1 MRILFFDRST
11 MLFKDGFNIV
21 EKEGSMISYDYL
33 ETSQSE
39 IYIETNLGFSRV
51 KAADWGIIVNN
62 NKVIYAG
69 YVTDYESDDITKV
82 LLTDW
87 RGALINNLF
96 IANTF
101 SNNSNASSITD
112 WESLLVSFVNDD
124 YGSRKEAQ
132 IDFLVAKKGLTT
144 TPMSLSNGKSVD
156 KYDPSKKAS
165 IDVTDENED
174 PFETFVGVTR
184 LDIVDTI
191 YKRSNALLRPDAL
204 VKQTDGSYRLSIVA
218 ENIYGMSD
226 NTSRYNYSDKIVP
239 IVINSKDEAIY
250 DFELN
255 NHRFDVMEPN
265 ALMLVVANWNGTKWT
280 GNTAYWYFRTYD
292 GRIVTDKTDPQ
303 IILPS
308 KTKIEMVKSTDGFN
322 NAATRNSYAVNNLSA
337 FVGDFDI
344 SFSVNLEENF
354 LINSFEVKGDGTASN
369 QFVVNKKTNI
379 FDNVWIGGKW
389 VIYHGGIQ
397 YNTAITGYEIDFE
410 NNTFKPKLGYA
421 RSTMKFIISQLIDI
435 KK

>member
-1 MRILFFDRST
+1 M
-11 MLFKDGFNIV
+11 
-21 EKEGSMISYDYL
+21 
-33 ETSQSE
+33 
-39 IYIETNLGFSRV
+39 
-51 KAADWGIIVNN
+51 
-62 NKVIYAG
+62 
-69 YVTDYESDDITKV
+69 
-82 LLTDW
+82 
-87 RGALINNLF
+87 
-96 IANTF
+96 
-101 SNNSNASSITD
+101 
-112 WESLLVSFVNDD
+112 
-124 YGSRKEAQ
+124 
-132 IDFLVAKKGLTT
+132 GLTT

-292 GRIVTDKTDPQ
+292 GRIVTDKTDP
-303 IILPS
+303 L
-308 KTKIEMVKSTDGFN
+308 
-322 NAATRNSYAVNNLSA
+322 LS
-337 FVGDFDI
+337 
-344 SFSVNLEENF
+344 
-354 LINSFEVKGDGTASN
+354 
-369 QFVVNKKTNI
+369 
-379 FDNVWIGGKW
+379 
-389 VIYHGGIQ
+389 
-397 YNTAITGYEIDFE
+397 
-410 NNTFKPKLGYA
+410 
-421 RSTMKFIISQLIDI
+421 
-435 KK
+435 